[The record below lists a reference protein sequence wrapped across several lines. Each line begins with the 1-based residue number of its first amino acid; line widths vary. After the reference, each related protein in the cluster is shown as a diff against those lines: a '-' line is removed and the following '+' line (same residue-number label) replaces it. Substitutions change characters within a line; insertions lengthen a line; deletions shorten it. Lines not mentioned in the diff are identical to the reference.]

1 MKQALFTL
9 FSICIVAM
17 APEMQLYAEE
27 FQAGVAVVDITPPTG
42 YRMAGYFNE
51 RLNTG
56 THDPLQAKALVLRQG
71 DEGAALEFCD
81 LVGIA
86 RQVSDR
92 ARQLAAK
99 KTGIPASNILI
110 AATHSHTGPL
120 YSGAMREYFHDRAIA
135 DKGSDPHEK

>member
-1 MKQALFTL
+1 MGGRDMTLRMSIALC
-9 FSICIVAM
+9 SIWLIGM
-17 APEMQLYAEE
+17 RLHAEDL
-27 FQAGVAVVDITPPTG
+27 QAGVSVVDITPPTG

-71 DEGAALEFCD
+71 DELAALVFRD

-86 RQVSDR
+86 RQVSER
-92 ARQLAAK
+92 ARELAAK
-99 KTGIPASNILI
+99 KTGIPAANILI

-120 YSGAMREYFHDRAIA
+120 YDGALRQYFH
-135 DKGSDPHEK
+135 